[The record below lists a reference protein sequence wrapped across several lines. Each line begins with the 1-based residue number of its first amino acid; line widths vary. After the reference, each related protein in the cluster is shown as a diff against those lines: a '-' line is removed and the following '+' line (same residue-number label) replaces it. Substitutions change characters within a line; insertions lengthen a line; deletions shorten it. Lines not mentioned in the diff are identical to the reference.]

1 MNDAQKAAMR
11 AALDADLDPSIEK
24 ALANVTT
31 MFGARDKA
39 RDVVSHMVDGA
50 WRDDLVE
57 RMAAAAD
64 SVQE

>member
-11 AALDADLDPSIEK
+11 AALDADLDPAIEL

-39 RDVVSHMVDGA
+39 RSVVDHMVDNVF
-50 WRDDLVE
+50 RDDLVE
-57 RMAAAAD
+57 KMAAAAD
-64 SVQE
+64 QAT